1 MELGGRKKPPPIIIF
16 NMEESMYD
24 RFRRIMETEEFKK
37 SCDEYLENLKR
48 KEDIYVSQL
57 ERFHSKFSDPDK
69 FSEFVDKVVEKYESN
84 EYRYKWVGDAPSGL
98 YWFLYNY
105 AQKYGREC
113 DEKEWYEYSHM
124 FTDDIYFI
132 HGYYFMCITGQ
143 GSFIEVFKNTT
154 KNSP

>member
-1 MELGGRKKPPPIIIF
+1 MEEVK
-16 NMEESMYD
+16 ESMYD

-37 SCDEYLENLKR
+37 SCDEYLEGLKR
-48 KEDIYVSQL
+48 KEDVFESQL
-57 ERFHSKFSDPDK
+57 ERFHLRFSSRAKFSKF
-69 FSEFVDKVVEKYESN
+69 VDRVVAKYESK

-98 YWFLYNY
+98 YWFLYSY

-113 DEKEWYEYSHM
+113 TRSEYKKYAHD

-132 HGYYFMCITGQ
+132 HGYYFMCYSGQ
-143 GSFIEVFKNTT
+143 GSFINVFKKAT